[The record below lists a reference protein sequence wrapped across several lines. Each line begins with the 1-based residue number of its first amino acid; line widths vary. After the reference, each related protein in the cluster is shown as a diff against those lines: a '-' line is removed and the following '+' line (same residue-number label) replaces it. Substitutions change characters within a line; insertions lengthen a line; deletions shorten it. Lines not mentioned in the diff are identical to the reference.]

1 VALTKPPVYQPIV
14 GQLVAP
20 RVHLIHHRCHFGFIC
35 PGVRHVYTG
44 DHQVRRVGGEL
55 LILTDS
61 VVYNKIPRAVD
72 RKRTLLPS
80 DWLEKWR
87 KTG

>member
-1 VALTKPPVYQPIV
+1 MRDLKV
-14 GQLVAP
+14 
-20 RVHLIHHRCHFGFIC
+20 
-35 PGVRHVYTG
+35 
-44 DHQVRRVGGEL
+44 

>member
-1 VALTKPPVYQPIV
+1 VIGKKPRHQILQKLMALVRAINPHNDTDGGTEVKNPV
-14 GQLVAP
+14 LS
-20 RVHLIHHRCHFGFIC
+20 FF
-35 PGVRHVYTG
+35 
-44 DHQVRRVGGEL
+44 

-80 DWLEKWR
+80 DWLEKWC